1 MRLIKDVF
9 DNYIATHNLN
19 GGVAKNINSSSQIAL
34 KVGIPSFFESIVRSS
49 HLPIDR
55 YKFQGSYGN
64 TGMTHTPWV
73 ATFDTRITSS
83 AQNGFDIVLL
93 FAKDMQSCVL
103 SLNQGYKAF
112 TEEFKKHSLALKK
125 IKETAE
131 KARAYLQPIA
141 GATYG
146 PIDLKAETAN
156 SKGYELGA
164 IASFIYPAS
173 SLPSEEHFAADY
185 KKLLNAYEELFN
197 LAGPN
202 LMSLQALTDSEFQKE
217 LEEVLVTEEQN
228 NQDEIIGPEERPSPL
243 PSVVGVKYKRDIKKS
258 KKALKNSNFRCE
270 YSISHESFVSGVTGK
285 MYVEAHHLIPMSE
298 QAKYENSLDVV
309 ANIVAL
315 CPNCHRLIHHGI
327 YEEKAKLVESV
338 FSLRQSAILKKGI
351 QISISDLLKIYKG
364 TVEETD

>member
-1 MRLIKDVF
+1 MKLIKDVF
-9 DNYIATHNLN
+9 DDYLETYYLN
-19 GGVAKNINSSSQIAL
+19 NGVAKNINSSSQHAL

-49 HLPIDR
+49 QFPVDR

-73 ATFDTRITSS
+73 ATFDIRITTS

-125 IKETAE
+125 INETAE
-131 KARAYLQPIA
+131 KARAYLEPIA

-164 IASFIYPAS
+164 IASFVYPAT
-173 SLPSEEHFAADY
+173 SLPTEEKFTEDY
-185 KKLLNAYEELFN
+185 KKLLNAYQELFN

-217 LEEVLVTEEQN
+217 LEEELVTEEEMI
-228 NQDEIIGPEERPSPL
+228 QDEIIGPEKKPSPL

-258 KKALKNSNFRCE
+258 KKALKNSNFTCE
-270 YSISHESFVSGVTGK
+270 YNISHTSFISGLTGK

-298 QAKYENSLDVV
+298 QEKYDNSLDIV

-315 CPNCHRLIHHGI
+315 CPNCHRLVHHGTFN
-327 YEEKAKLVESV
+327 EKSKLIEFVY
-338 FSLRQSAILKKGI
+338 SLRHDLIIKKGI
-351 QISISDLLKIYKG
+351 NISLTELLKIYKG
-364 TVEETD
+364 IVEETD

>member
-9 DNYIATHNLN
+9 DNYLETYDLN
-19 GGVAKNINSSSQIAL
+19 DGVAKNINSPSQIAL

-49 HLPIDR
+49 HFSIHR

-73 ATFDTRITSS
+73 ATFDTRITTS

-131 KARAYLQPIA
+131 KARAYLEPIA

-164 IASFIYPAS
+164 IASFVYPAS
-173 SLPSEEHFAADY
+173 SLPTEEKFAEDY
-185 KKLLNAYEELFN
+185 KKLLNAYQELFN

-217 LEEVLVTEEQN
+217 LEEGLITEKEVM
-228 NQDEIIGPEERPSPL
+228 QDEIIGPEKKPSPL

-258 KKALKNSNFRCE
+258 KKALKNSNFCCE
-270 YSISHESFVSGVTGK
+270 YDISHKSFISGLTGK

-298 QAKYENSLDVV
+298 QGRYENSLDIV

-315 CPNCHRLIHHGI
+315 CPNCHRLVHHGTFIEKSKLIEFI
-327 YEEKAKLVESV
+327 Y
-338 FSLRQSAILKKGI
+338 SLRHDSINKKGI
-351 QISISDLLKIYKG
+351 DISITDLLKIYKG

>member
-9 DNYIATHNLN
+9 DDYPQTVLVND
-19 GGVAKNINSSSQIAL
+19 GVAKNISSASQNAL
-34 KVGIPSFFESIVRSS
+34 KKAIPSFFESIVRSS
-49 HLPIDR
+49 QFPIER

-73 ATFDTRITSS
+73 ATFDTRITTS

-131 KARAYLQPIA
+131 KARAYLEPIA

-164 IASFIYPAS
+164 IASFIYTAS
-173 SLPSEEHFAADY
+173 SLPSEEEFAADY
-185 KKLLNAYEELFN
+185 RRLLKAYEQLFN

-217 LEEVLVTEEQN
+217 LEEVLITEEQN
-228 NQDEIIGPEERPSPL
+228 LQDDLTGPEIKPSPL

-270 YSISHESFVSGVTGK
+270 YSVSHESFISGVTGK
-285 MYVEAHHLIPMSE
+285 MYVEAHHIIPMS
-298 QAKYENSLDVV
+298 QQGVYENSLDIVS
-309 ANIVAL
+309 NIVAL
-315 CPNCHRLIHHGI
+315 CPNCHRLIHHGTF
-327 YEEKAKLVESV
+327 EDKAKLIKSI
-338 FSLRQSAILKKGI
+338 FPLRHEAILKKGI
-351 QISISDLLKIYKG
+351 QISISDLLKVYKG